1 MGIFD
6 NFSGSVGKI
15 FDPVVNVAKQVT
27 MPFASVFQTGD
38 KYISAVGNKVGDTVD
53 KITDLPGKVV
63 DTVGNLGGKIV
74 DVGGGILNKFTDII
88 SSPFTIIL
96 IAGGLFLVVMLLRK

>member
-6 NFSGSVGKI
+6 NFSGSFGKI

-27 MPFASVFQTGD
+27 MPFASVFQTSD
-38 KYISAVGNKVGDTVD
+38 KYITAVGNKVGDVVD
-53 KITDLPGKVV
+53 KSIEIPGKLIDTAGNLGSKVV
-63 DTVGNLGGKIV
+63 DIGGS
-74 DVGGGILNKFTDII
+74 ILNKGLDIL

-96 IAGGLFLVVMLLRK
+96 IAGGLFLVIMLLRK